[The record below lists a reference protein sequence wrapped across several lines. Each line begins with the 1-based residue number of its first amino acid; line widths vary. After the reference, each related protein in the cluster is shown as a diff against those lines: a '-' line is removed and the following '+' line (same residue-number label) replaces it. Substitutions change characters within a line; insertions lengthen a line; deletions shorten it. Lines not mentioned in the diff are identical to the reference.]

1 MGKNRKERAVIKN
14 RPFKKVGL
22 NMEVY
27 FDERFNDYVYSAGVP
42 EWEVKEVEAKDDYKL
57 LITFVTG
64 EKKLFDFKPLL
75 DQVYYK
81 ELKDNEEL
89 FKKATVGGDTVVWND
104 EIDIAPEY
112 LYEHGTPV

>member
-1 MGKNRKERAVIKN
+1 
-14 RPFKKVGL
+14 
-22 NMEVY
+22 MEVY
-27 FDERFNDYVYSAGVP
+27 FDERFNDYVYSAGIP

-75 DQVYYK
+75 DDYYFIP
-81 ELKDNEEL
+81 LKNIDL
-89 FKKATVGGDTVVWND
+89 FKKAYICGRSVVWSD

-112 LYEHGTPV
+112 LYENGIPV

>member
-1 MGKNRKERAVIKN
+1 MSKKNYQEPEQTTETTEEDEYYI
-14 RPFKKVGL
+14 PDES
-22 NMEVY
+22 EV
-27 FDERFNDYVYSAGVP
+27 
-42 EWEVKEVEAKDDYKL
+42 EVKEDYKL

-64 EKKLFDFKPLL
+64 EQKLFDFKPLL

-112 LYEHGTPV
+112 LYEHGIPV